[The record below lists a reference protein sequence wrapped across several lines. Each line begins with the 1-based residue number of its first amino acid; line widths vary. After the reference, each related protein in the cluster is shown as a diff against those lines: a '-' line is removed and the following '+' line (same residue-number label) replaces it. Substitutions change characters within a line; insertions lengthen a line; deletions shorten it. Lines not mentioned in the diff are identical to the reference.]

1 MLPGAA
7 RDAAGRGAEAA
18 LRRRNARADLGE
30 FQLRGGRR
38 HWEDR
43 GVLLEAGGLVKYG
56 EIIVR
61 IENCGGSY

>member
-18 LRRRNARADLGE
+18 LRRNARADLGE

-43 GVLLEAGGLVKYG
+43 GVLEAGGLVVNMVKL
-56 EIIVR
+56 
-61 IENCGGSY
+61 S